1 MVVKLKMR
9 IQYQNRKFIRNWT
22 KVATISYL
30 SLDGGN
36 FIKIFVAKVH
46 TLVLLS
52 TNCIVAKR
60 NNLIQTRAFR
70 EMKFVF
76 FEFSFGRAEI
86 LVILGLYF
94 GRNDDLINSF

>member
-1 MVVKLKMR
+1 MSLKFAAMVFDFIKILVPLCAVFQEHSQVVVKLKMR

-46 TLVLLS
+46 TLILLS

-60 NNLIQTRAFR
+60 N
-70 EMKFVF
+70 K
-76 FEFSFGRAEI
+76 
-86 LVILGLYF
+86 
-94 GRNDDLINSF
+94 